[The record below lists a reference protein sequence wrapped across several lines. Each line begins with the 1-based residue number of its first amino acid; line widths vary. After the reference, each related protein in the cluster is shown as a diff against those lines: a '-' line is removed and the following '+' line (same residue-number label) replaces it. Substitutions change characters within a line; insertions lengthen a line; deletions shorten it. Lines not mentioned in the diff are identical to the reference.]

1 MGEIA
6 TSLDLTIK
14 PVLYSFLYG
23 LDQFILPYELT
34 PALIMFATGYVR
46 INDLLVVM
54 PLRMLGTSVAVV
66 IVAAFC
72 WPALGI

>member
-1 MGEIA
+1 
-6 TSLDLTIK
+6 
-14 PVLYSFLYG
+14 
-23 LDQFILPYELT
+23 
-34 PALIMFATGYVR
+34 MFATGYVR
-46 INDLLVVM
+46 IKDLLVVM